1 MFALVVRFELRP
13 EAVDDFDSLT
23 SRTLAGIRAD
33 EGGTLLYVAA
43 RIADAPCSRVF
54 MEIYSDRDA
63 FDTHE
68 QSSHT
73 RRFLAERETMIESFR
88 VEFLEPIDGKF
99 PTW

>member
-1 MFALVVRFELRP
+1 
-13 EAVDDFDSLT
+13 
-23 SRTLAGIRAD
+23 
-33 EGGTLLYVAA
+33 
-43 RIADAPCSRVF
+43 

-73 RRFLAERETMIESFR
+73 RRFLAERETMIESYR